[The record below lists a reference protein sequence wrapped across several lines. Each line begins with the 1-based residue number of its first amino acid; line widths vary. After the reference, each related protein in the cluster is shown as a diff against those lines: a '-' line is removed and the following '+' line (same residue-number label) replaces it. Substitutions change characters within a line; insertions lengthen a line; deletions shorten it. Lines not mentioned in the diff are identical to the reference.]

1 MIALALFFRST
12 LLEKR
17 HMSGKLEV
25 KAGQRSTAGI
35 KPGNDDSCGIKIPD
49 DALRMTKGITAVIA
63 DGMSGSEGGKEAAEA
78 CVLGFLSDYYSTPE
92 SWTVK
97 NSGAKVLGALN
108 RWLCAQG
115 RQEHDSR
122 KGMVTTFSALIIKS
136 TTAHLLHVG
145 DTRIYRFRG
154 KDLECL
160 TRDHRVVISKEKQY
174 LSRAMGIDVDLQIDY
189 KSMPIEEGDLFLLVT
204 DGVHEYLS
212 AGAIKTR
219 LKNMEDPE
227 KTVREIIEEAAKNGS
242 HDNLTCQIILI
253 EKLPLH
259 NKEDLYQRLTELPF
273 PPPLSEGM
281 VLDGYRIVR
290 ELHASKQTQI
300 YLAVDTETK
309 EEVVLKTPSVN
320 YEDDPGYIERFMHEE
335 WAGRR
340 LNSPHILK
348 IKALTRRRSCLY
360 FVTEYVKGETLRQWM
375 CDHPHPTLIGVRK
388 IINQVVTGLMAF
400 HQKEVIHRDLKPEN
414 ILIDKHGTVKIIDFG
429 SSKIAGIEEI
439 NVPWERGQM
448 LGTLN
453 YTAPEYLAGSAG
465 TEHADLFSLGVIT
478 YEMLCGALP
487 YKEALNLKN
496 LNRISY
502 QSATKHNPEIPLWLD
517 KTLEK
522 AVHKNPGQRYTVLSE
537 FLYDLSHPNPAFLS
551 KDVLPLLERDPVTFW
566 KTLAVFLIVINI
578 ILLYFVS

>member
-1 MIALALFFRST
+1 
-12 LLEKR
+12 
-17 HMSGKLEV
+17 MSGKLEV
-25 KAGQRSTAGI
+25 RAGQRSIAGI
-35 KPGNDDSCGIKIPD
+35 KKHNDDSCGIKIPE
-49 DALRMTKGITAVIA
+49 DALLLTKGIVAVIA
-63 DGMSGSEGGKEAAEA
+63 DGMSGSEGGKEAAET

-108 RWLCAQG
+108 RWLCSQG
-115 RQEHDSR
+115 QQQHGSV
-122 KGMVTTFSALIIKS
+122 KGMVTTFSALVIKS

-154 KDLECL
+154 SDLECL
-160 TRDHRVVISKEKQY
+160 TRDHRVIISAEKQY

-189 KSMPIEEGDLFLLVT
+189 KSFPVEKGDLFLLVT

-212 AGAIKTR
+212 REEIKAL
-219 LKNMEDPE
+219 LKNTEDPE
-227 KTVREIIEEAAKNGS
+227 KTVREIVEKAAKNES
-242 HDNLTCQIILI
+242 HDNLTCQIIII

-259 NKEDLYQRLTELPF
+259 NKEDLYQKLTELPF
-273 PPPLSEGM
+273 PPPLEAGM
-281 VLDGYRIVR
+281 ILDGYRIIR

-300 YLAVDTETK
+300 YLATDTETK
-309 EEVVLKTPSVN
+309 EEVVIKTPSVN
-320 YEDDPGYIERFMHEE
+320 YEDDAGYIERFMHEE

-348 IKALTRRRSCLY
+348 IREMSRRRSCLY
-360 FVTEYVKGETLRQWM
+360 FVTEYIKGVTLRQWM
-375 CDHPHPTLIGVRK
+375 SDHPNPSIIEVRK

-400 HQKEVIHRDLKPEN
+400 HHKEVIHRDLKPEN

-439 NVPWERGQM
+439 NVPWERSQM

-465 TEHADLFSLGVIT
+465 TEHSDLFSLGVIT

-487 YKEALNLKN
+487 YKEALDLKN

-502 QSATKHNPEIPLWLD
+502 QSTKKYNTDIPHWLD
-517 KTLEK
+517 LTLEK
-522 AVHKNPGQRYTVLSE
+522 SVHKDPGKRYSALSE
-537 FLYDLSHPNPAFLS
+537 FLYDLSHPNPDFVN
-551 KDVLPLLERDPVTFW
+551 KNILPLLERDPVTFW
-566 KTLAVFLIVINI
+566 KSLCLLLIIVNI
-578 ILLYFVS
+578 LLLYFISK